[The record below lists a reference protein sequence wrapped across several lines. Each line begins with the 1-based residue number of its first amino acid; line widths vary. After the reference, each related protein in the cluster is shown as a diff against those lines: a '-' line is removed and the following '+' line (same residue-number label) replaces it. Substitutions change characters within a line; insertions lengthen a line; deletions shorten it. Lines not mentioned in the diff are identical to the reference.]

1 VGYHKAIIA
10 KGVYGQLSKIYEEL
24 AEVQDAMDQ
33 NASIMALVELSD
45 VFGAVEGYL
54 KTNFKGMEMN
64 DLKIMSDLTKSA
76 FRDGERQ

>member
-1 VGYHKAIIA
+1 MGYHKAIIA

-33 NASIMALVELSD
+33 DASIMALVELSD
-45 VFGAVEGYL
+45 VFGAIEGYL
-54 KTNFKGMEMN
+54 KANFKGMGMN